1 MGQTTSSLQPPEGL
15 EAVTLADVRRAVVV
29 HRKRLGGA
37 VLLSARQAQ
46 QLLQPGLK
54 DDEARAVE
62 AAIIASINERGA
74 RGFGISHLV
83 AGLLGRAS
91 GVLGRR

>member
-46 QLLQPGLK
+46 QLSL
-54 DDEARAVE
+54 
-62 AAIIASINERGA
+62 IHI
-74 RGFGISHLV
+74 
-83 AGLLGRAS
+83 
-91 GVLGRR
+91 